1 MAEKRDYY
9 EVLGVDKGASE
20 DEIKKAFRKK
30 AKLYHPDLHPDD
42 ANAKEKFQEVN
53 EAYEVLSDSEKK
65 ARYDQFGHAGVD
77 PNFGAGGGGNP
88 FGGAGGFDFGD
99 IDLGDIFGS
108 FFGGG
113 FGGGGSRRNPNAPRA
128 GEDITVTLVI
138 AFEEAAKG
146 ATKRVELDHIESC
159 PDCGGTG
166 AARGSS
172 PETCSECG
180 GRGYVSV
187 QQRTAFGVMSS
198 QRPCSKCG
206 GKGKI
211 VKNPCKTCNGQ
222 GRVKKRKTIEV
233 KIPAGIDDGQILPVR
248 GMGNAGINGG
258 AAGDLR
264 ILIRVRPHPFFE
276 RDGFNVWYEQEINI
290 AQASLGASVT
300 VPTLDGKVQVDIK
313 PGTQSGDILK
323 LGGKGIPRPYERGK
337 GDQLVRIKVNVPKNL
352 TAQQKDLLTQ
362 LAASF
367 GTPNTGKKSGFF
379 GKKK

>member
-9 EVLGVDKGASE
+9 EVLGVNKGASE

-30 AKLYHPDLHPDD
+30 AKQYHPDLHPDD
-42 ANAKEKFQEVN
+42 ADAKEKFQEVN

-77 PNFGAGGGGNP
+77 PNFGAGGGNP

-128 GEDITVTLVI
+128 GDDINVTLVI
-138 AFEEAAKG
+138 SFEEAAKG
-146 ATKRVELDHIESC
+146 ATKRVELDHIETC
-159 PDCGGTG
+159 PDCGGSG
-166 AARGSS
+166 AAKGTS

-206 GKGKI
+206 GRGKTI
-211 VKNPCKTCNGQ
+211 KNPCKTCNGQ

-233 KIPAGIDDGQILPVR
+233 KIPAGIDEGQILPVR

-258 AAGDLR
+258 PAGDLR

-290 AQASLGASVT
+290 AQAALGTTVT

-337 GDQLVRIKVNVPKNL
+337 GDQLVRIKVVVPKNL
-352 TAQQKDLLTQ
+352 TLQQKDLLTQ

-367 GTPNTGKKSGFF
+367 GTPNTGKKGTGFF
-379 GKKK
+379 GKKR